1 MVMRRGAVV
10 ALVFLTASALA
21 AKQPVERVR
30 SGAASVAGR
39 ITEAD
44 TKRPLGGVL
53 VTLIAQDLRAR
64 LSTVTTPDGRYVF
77 EGIAP
82 APYVVEA
89 SHPDYVPARFVEAD
103 PQRAKTQYLWVTPS
117 SPHRTDVD
125 LDLVPAGT
133 INGRITDQQGRPLQ
147 GAMVTLMRDVGERN
161 FRMTGLQS
169 VTLSDAAGGYSL
181 RQVAEGS
188 YRISVN
194 WNDPEALKAKSS
206 VRDRPSYHPGTNNPL
221 EAAIIRVARGETVNN
236 IDVIFTRADTAS
248 ISGHVLRLLSE
259 GPLEMYLVAGA
270 SSTRALHVA
279 DDGAFSAT
287 HLQPGRYTLWARAK
301 TSDGSEAAMA
311 HVDVGSSNVSGVIL
325 ALAPTS
331 RVRGRVVIEDVGH
344 PPLTSMQVAAV
355 IADDDDRVDPLE
367 RDRAPI
373 GSDGSFEL
381 SDIFGERVFH
391 VIAAEPNWI
400 IDRVMHGS
408 AEVPAIVVPP
418 SAEVSDIV
426 IVLRRR

>member
-10 ALVFLTASALA
+10 ALLYLTASALGA
-21 AKQPVERVR
+21 QQPVERVR

-39 ITEAD
+39 VTEAD
-44 TKRPLGGVL
+44 TRRPLGGVL

-64 LSTVTTPDGRYVF
+64 LTTVTTPDGRYLF

-82 APYVVEA
+82 APYIVEA
-89 SHPDYVPARFVEAD
+89 SHPDYVPARFVETE
-103 PQRAKTQYLWVTPS
+103 PERAKTQYLWVTPS

-125 LDLVPAGT
+125 LDLVRAGT
-133 INGRITDQQGRPLQ
+133 INGRVTDQQGRPLQ
-147 GAMVTLMRDVGERN
+147 GAMVTLTREVGERN

-169 VTLSDAAGGYSL
+169 VTLSNAAGDYSL

-206 VRDRPSYHPGTNNPL
+206 VRDRPSFYPGTNNPL
-221 EAAIIRVARGETVNN
+221 EAALVRVGRGETVNN
-236 IDVIFTRADTAS
+236 IDVIFTRADIAS
-248 ISGHVLRLLSE
+248 ISGHVLRISSE
-259 GPLEMYLVAGA
+259 GPLEMNLVAGA
-270 SSTRALHVA
+270 SSTRTLHVA

-287 HLQPGRYTLWARAK
+287 HLQPGRYTIWARAK
-301 TSDGSEAAMA
+301 TSDGSEAAMT
-311 HVDVGSSNVSGVIL
+311 HVDVGSSDVSGVIL

-331 RVRGRVVIEDVGH
+331 RVRGRVVIEEVGS
-344 PPLTSMQVAAV
+344 PPLTSMHVAAV

-367 RDRAPI
+367 RDRAPVAA
-373 GSDGSFEL
+373 DGSFEL
-381 SDIFGERVFH
+381 SDLFGERVFH
-391 VIAAEPNWI
+391 VIGAEPNWI
-400 IDRVMHGS
+400 IDRVMHGNT
-408 AEVPAIVVPP
+408 EVPAITVPP
-418 SAEVSDIV
+418 AADVSDIV

>member
-10 ALVFLTASALA
+10 ALLCLTASALGA
-21 AKQPVERVR
+21 QQPVERVR

-44 TKRPLGGVL
+44 TKGPLGGVL

-82 APYVVEA
+82 APYIVEA
-89 SHPDYVPARFVEAD
+89 SHPDYVPARFVEAE
-103 PQRAKTQYLWVTPS
+103 PQRARTQYLWVTPS
-117 SPHRTDVD
+117 FPHRTDVD
-125 LDLVPAGT
+125 LALIPAGR
-133 INGRITDQQGRPLQ
+133 INGRITDQDGRPLK
-147 GAMVTLMRDVGERN
+147 GAMVTLAWSRDDQGPRIGRPPALTLSNAAGDYSIAQVGE
-161 FRMTGLQS
+161 G
-169 VTLSDAAGGYSL
+169 A
-181 RQVAEGS
+181 
-188 YRISVN
+188 YRIVVN
-194 WNDPEALKAKSS
+194 WRDPEALKAKSS
-206 VRDRPSYHPGTNNPL
+206 AHSKPTFYPGTSSL
-221 EAAIIRVARGETVNN
+221 SEAAVVQVRRGEIVTG
-236 IDVIFTRADTAS
+236 IDIVFTRTDTAS
-248 ISGHVLRLLSE
+248 ISGHVLRLLSQ

-279 DDGAFSAT
+279 DDGAFNAT
-287 HLQPGRYTLWARAK
+287 HLTPGRYTIWARAK

-311 HVDVGSSNVSGVIL
+311 HVDVSSSDVSGVIL

-373 GSDGSFEL
+373 GPDGSFEL

-391 VIAAEPNWI
+391 VIGAEPNWI
-400 IDRVMHGS
+400 IDRVMQGRT
-408 AEVPAIVVPP
+408 EVPAITVAPG
-418 SAEVSDIV
+418 ADVSDIV
-426 IVLRRR
+426 IVLRRQ